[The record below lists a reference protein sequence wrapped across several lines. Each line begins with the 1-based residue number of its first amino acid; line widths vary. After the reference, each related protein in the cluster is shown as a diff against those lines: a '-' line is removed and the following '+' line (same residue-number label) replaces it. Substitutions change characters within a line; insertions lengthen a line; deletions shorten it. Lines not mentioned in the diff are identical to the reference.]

1 MKRLYNL
8 FKFFFYAFVVC
19 SILGLGGVLAIFHH
33 FSKDLPKLASL
44 KDYNPPVISE
54 VFADDGTKVG
64 EFWIE
69 RRTLLSPQEIP
80 KIVEQAIIAGEDK
93 SFFEHSGIDYF
104 GIFRAM
110 VENLKAGQIVQGGS
124 TITQQVVKSFLLTN
138 ERTYERKIK
147 EAILAK
153 KIEDN
158 LTKQEILY
166 LYLNQIFLGN
176 RSYGIEAAAENYF
189 HKTAKELNIAEA
201 ALIAGLAKAPS
212 AYNPLT
218 NFNEGKKRQEYIID
232 RMFEDGYISK
242 EQQEH
247 AKKIPLQLFEAPT
260 DKEYNFRHAPWFV
273 EEVRRQ
279 LIEKYGDDLVYRGG
293 LKIYTTLDVKAQKAA
308 DQAVAR
314 GLSELHKRHG
324 YLGPI
329 KNIAPGEFEKF
340 NADNHRRLYWDCS
353 EQGTHQPL
361 VTEEQI
367 QRTPVKLKSDK
378 IYQGLVTNVDGKAK
392 TISVQVGQSTGLILP
407 QDFGWARKRNNDSH
421 GYNGVQYINSPTG
434 TFSVGDII
442 EVKPIDMTSLSE
454 SQKKRYGAGSNYFSL
469 EQTPAPEG
477 ALISY
482 DPLSGYVK
490 AVVGGKD
497 YKKSEFNRAT
507 QAERQTGSAFKPLLY
522 MSAIDKGYTPDT
534 IILDAPLAIPDGPGR
549 VWKPKN
555 YGGDFKGP
563 IPLRTALVLS
573 RNVASVRII
582 LDVGVDYVTAVL
594 RKLGIDTQI
603 DKVYSMALGAN
614 AMKLSELARA
624 FGIFPNLGILPDQI
638 WVKKITDRAGTIIE
652 KNEPRVVKNFA
663 KQIEDGELQSQNI
676 TGDITNV
683 DDYLRKD
690 LWTEAQKWVQSDR
703 LDLTPQEKVVLYGT
717 QLPEGYVMNPK
728 TMQTMVDIMK
738 DIVEHGTGT
747 AVRVL
752 DRPVAGK
759 TGTTNDLTDCWFVGY
774 TPNLVAGVWMGY
786 DSVNT
791 KVGGGETGG
800 KAAAPV
806 FLYYMQEY
814 LKGTPVAEFTT
825 FDSSQFAELNPSVQ
839 AFPGNLS
846 DHFADSGVNSGSA
859 DYFVDDL

>member
-1 MKRLYNL
+1 MKRFYNL
-8 FKFFFYAFVVC
+8 FKFFFYTFVVG
-19 SILGLGGVLAIFHH
+19 SILGLGGILAIFHH
-33 FSKDLPKLASL
+33 FSEDLPKLTSL
-44 KDYNPPVISE
+44 KDYNPPVVSE

-69 RRTLLSPQEIP
+69 RRILLSQQEIP

-110 VENLKAGQIVQGGS
+110 IENLKAGQIVQGGS

-176 RSYGIEAAAENYF
+176 RAYGIEAAAENYF

-218 NFNEGKKRQEYIID
+218 NYQEGKLRQEYVID
-232 RMFEDGYISK
+232 RMYEDGYISK
-242 EQQEH
+242 EQQEN
-247 AKKIPLQLFEAPT
+247 AKKLPLQLFTAPT
-260 DKEYNFRHAPWFV
+260 DKEYNLHGAPWFV

-293 LKIYTTLDVKAQKAA
+293 LKIYTTLDLKAQKAA

-329 KNIAPGEFEKF
+329 KNIPASEFDKF
-340 NADNHRRLYWDCS
+340 NADNHRRLYWDCFEYGS
-353 EQGTHQPL
+353 YQPL

-367 QRTPVKLKSDK
+367 QRTPVKLKPDK

-392 TISVQVGQSTGLILP
+392 TITVQVGQSSGLILA
-407 QDFGWARKRNNDSH
+407 QDFGWARKRSNSSH
-421 GYNGVQYINSPTG
+421 GYNGVQYINSPVG
-434 TFSVGDII
+434 TFSTGDVI
-442 EVKPIDMTSLSE
+442 EVRPIDVTSLSE
-454 SQKKRYGAGSNYFSL
+454 SQNKRYTAGSHYFSL

-482 DPLSGYVK
+482 DPQSGFVK

-497 YKKSEFNRAT
+497 YNKSEFNRAT
-507 QAERQTGSAFKPLLY
+507 QAQRQTGSAFKPLLY
-522 MSAIDKGYTPDT
+522 MSAIDKGYKPDT
-534 IILDAPLAIPDGPGR
+534 IILDTPLAIPDGPGR

-563 IPLRTALVLS
+563 IPLRTALILS
-573 RNVASVRII
+573 RNVASVRIV
-582 LDVGVDYVTAVL
+582 LDVGVHYVTAVL
-594 RKLGIDTQI
+594 RKLGVDTPI

-614 AMKLSELARA
+614 TMKLSELARA
-624 FGIFPNLGILPDQI
+624 FGVFPNMGILPDQI
-638 WVKKITDRAGTIIE
+638 WVKKMTDRAGTMIE
-652 KNEPRVVKNFA
+652 KNEPRIVKNFVQ
-663 KQIEDGELQSQNI
+663 QITDGEFQPQII
-676 TGDITNV
+676 TGDVTAV

-690 LWTEAQKWVQSDR
+690 LWTEAQKWIQSDR

-728 TMQTMVDIMK
+728 TVQTMVEIMQ
-738 DIVEHGTGT
+738 DIVNFGTGT
-747 AVRVL
+747 AVKPL
-752 DRPVAGK
+752 NRPVAGK

-806 FLYYMQEY
+806 FLYFMKDY
-814 LKGTPVAEFTT
+814 LEGTPVAEFQT
-825 FDSSQFAELNPSVQ
+825 FDPTQYAELDPAVQ

-846 DHFADSGVNSGSA
+846 DHFSDSGVNSGSA